1 MRIYTL
7 LASAMLLSAP
17 AVYAQTANYGY
28 ENRFRDN
35 WFVAGAAGV
44 NALNV
49 KVGTPFGLT
58 VICICEPVK
67 SSLRITRLYMSS
79 QD

>member
-49 KVGTPFGLT
+49 MV
-58 VICICEPVK
+58 VIFFSFATFALDVNF
-67 SSLRITRLYMSS
+67 
-79 QD
+79 